1 MSSEIGK
8 KLDQIITDLR
18 VIKKALKIVPDKEI
32 TITDFESSISEYEKF
47 AVEEL
52 KLEQTTINN
61 HKSVIQKFLIHSKG
75 LINKQSVK
83 AYLESNNS
91 EAWKSNQNK
100 ALRRY
105 IRDYLKLGNW
115 INEFVF
121 TRTKVKIKKETPTN
135 EQLAQFYNVLP
146 TYQIQI
152 VFLIMLNSGLRENE
166 VLSLKYSNID
176 YETSMID
183 ASNIHKGKTK
193 FSWISFFTSK
203 TSEILQD
210 YLTGDEFEF
219 EKGNEDNTKLFN
231 ISSRSLQQAFKN
243 VSEKMSFSISPR
255 ILRTVFAERCR
266 AAGIDKEYIDAFCG
280 RTPQG
285 VLEKHY
291 TDYSPKALRR
301 VYDQVESYLTL

>member
-1 MSSEIGK
+1 MSSEEK
-8 KLDQIITDLR
+8 MDKIIADLEL
-18 VIKKALKIVPDKEI
+18 IKKSLKIVPDKEM
-32 TITDFESSISEYEKF
+32 TIIDFDSSINSYEEF
-47 AVEEL
+47 ARDEL
-52 KLEQTTINN
+52 KLGQLTINN
-61 HKSVIQKFLIHSKG
+61 HRSVIRNFLNYSKG
-75 LINKQSVK
+75 IINKQTVK
-83 AYLESNNS
+83 EYLDSNS
-91 EAWKSNQNK
+91 SLAWKSNHLK

-105 IRDYLKLGNW
+105 IRDYLNLGNW

-121 TRTKVKIKKETPTN
+121 AKPKAKLKKEIPTN
-135 EQLAQFYNVLP
+135 EQLVQFCDVLP
-146 TYQIQI
+146 TYQMQI

-166 VLSLKYSNID
+166 VLSLKYSDID
-176 YETSMID
+176 YETNMID

-243 VSEKMSFSISPR
+243 VSEKLSFSISPR